1 MADIY
6 EPSDNYV
13 GKDTV
18 CPLMSVER
26 IVWDGHIVH
35 CFGEYC
41 QWWHF
46 CNLNTLAEIKSSTQ
60 AIKAIM
66 RSILEATED
75 GQTRDVADFDS
86 RK

>member
-1 MADIY
+1 M
-6 EPSDNYV
+6 
-13 GKDTV
+13 TWQ
-18 CPLMSVER
+18 
-26 IVWDGHIVH
+26 IVALALGCVLLLYI
-35 CFGEYC
+35 
-41 QWWHF
+41 
-46 CNLNTLAEIKSSTQ
+46 LNALAEIKSSTQ